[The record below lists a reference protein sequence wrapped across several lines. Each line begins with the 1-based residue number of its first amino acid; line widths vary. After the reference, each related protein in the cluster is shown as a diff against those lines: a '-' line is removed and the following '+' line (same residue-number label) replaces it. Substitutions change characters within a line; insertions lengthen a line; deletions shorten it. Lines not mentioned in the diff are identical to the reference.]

1 MTAKRY
7 DGASWQDLSHFRRWN
22 GSSWTDATFARRWS
36 GSAWEEF
43 WPAYTPISASIDPGT
58 YNNTVINNTGPI
70 VVAFDAL
77 VTGGDGTE
85 TYSWTLSSVVPSGT
99 VSITAGASTD
109 SVTVSFDNGSDLFRS
124 ATLNLTVDDG
134 TSSDSASASINVT
147 YGTPP

>member
-1 MTAKRY
+1 V
-7 DGASWQDLSHFRRWN
+7 
-22 GSSWTDATFARRWS
+22 WS
-36 GSAWEEF
+36 
-43 WPAYTPISASIDPGT
+43 AYTPISVSIDPGT
-58 YNNTVINNTGPI
+58 YANSVTNNTGPI
-70 VVAFDAL
+70 TVGFDAL

-134 TSSDSASASINVT
+134 TSSDSASASISLT